1 MGLLDILGT
10 SWEDPKTM
18 AALQLAGGLLGGQ
31 GNTMQRL
38 AGGLNAYGATLG
50 AAKRAQQEEEERRA
64 IMAQRA
70 LQLRELEGRMA
81 DAARAR
87 EEAAAAKQAR
97 GSFLDSI
104 DANAGPAMPMS
115 VPQAMRAGLGLQ
127 EIQALEARQ
136 KAESVEAFRR
146 SIPNPQT
153 QALGALGA
161 DASPTMAN
169 ARRLPQVDPRTQLMY
184 DAMRLGVM
192 DPKDYLTAT
201 QKDTTPI
208 KLGAGDSL
216 VDPRTMKPLFTNPKA
231 EDTPSAVREYNFA
244 VQQGYKGTFQQFDAE
259 RRRAGASSV
268 SVQTDSL
275 GLKPKDRF
283 DMEQKLATDF
293 TAATKTDRGIVS
305 VSSDLNN
312 ILKQPG
318 SLKDQAAI
326 YKFAKFLDPDGAV
339 READYAAIVKT
350 AGGLDYVK
358 NMFNKAMTGEQLG
371 PKQRAEMDSLVRSMA
386 GVAQTRIDGFKKRF
400 GANARMYNL
409 DPDNVFQVSG
419 EDAAPLSLQDAAAA
433 ELARRQGRK

>member
-1 MGLLDILGT
+1 MGLLSMFGT
-10 SWEDPKTM
+10 SWDDPKTM

-104 DANAGPAMPMS
+104 DPNAGPAMPVS

-127 EIQALEARQ
+127 EIQALMPA
-136 KAESVEAFRR
+136 KAE
-146 SIPNPQT
+146 NPF
-153 QALGALGA
+153 GK
-161 DASPTMAN
+161 
-169 ARRLPQVDPRTQLMY
+169 V
-184 DAMRLGVM
+184 
-192 DPKDYLTAT
+192 DPKDFTPESVRRFAATNNYSDLVPRTRVEFVDGRAVDPFAT
-201 QKDTTPI
+201 QPGTVIPRQSNPVAD
-208 KLGAGDSL
+208 LL
-216 VDPRTMKPLFTNPKA
+216 VPGPGGQLVPNKPLIDAKKQLVPPGT
-231 EDTPSAVREYNFA
+231 TVT
-244 VQQGYKGTFQQFDAE
+244 VQP
-259 RRRAGASSV
+259 
-268 SVQTDSL
+268 DSL

-283 DMEQKLATDF
+283 DMELKLANDF
-293 TAATKTDRGIVS
+293 GAAVKTDRGIVS
-305 VSSDLNN
+305 VSQDLTN

-318 SLKDQAAI
+318 AIKDQAAI

-350 AGGLDYVK
+350 SGGLDYVQQL
-358 NMFNKAMTGEQLG
+358 FTRAMTGQQLS
-371 PKQRAEMDSLVRSMA
+371 PKQRTEMDTLVRSMA
-386 GVAQTRIDGFKKRF
+386 AVAEKRIDSKKKRF

-409 DPDNVFQVSG
+409 DPENVFQMSD
-419 EDAAPLSLQDAAAA
+419 EAPAMSLQDAAAA
-433 ELARRQGRK
+433 ELARRQGGK